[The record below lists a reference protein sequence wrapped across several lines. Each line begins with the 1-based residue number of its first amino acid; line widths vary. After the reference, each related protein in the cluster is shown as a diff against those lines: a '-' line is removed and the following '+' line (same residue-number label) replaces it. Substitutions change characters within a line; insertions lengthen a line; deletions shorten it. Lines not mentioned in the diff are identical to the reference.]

1 MKRLVNVHPVGSTRL
16 LLGALPFLLL
26 ALLYQHA
33 SDARLAENASDRLLP
48 AFTTMAST
56 FLRLATEADVR
67 SGLVPLWADTAASLT
82 RLVLGVGIAA
92 IAALVTGIA
101 LGLVPLLRA
110 QLSPLLSAISLVPPM
125 ALLPILFVAVGLG
138 ETAKVTLIVIGIAP
152 YLMRDLLAH
161 VRALPEEQIVKAQ
174 TLSAGTWLLALRVVL
189 PQVAP
194 RLIEGIRLALGPAWL
209 FLIAAEAIASTE
221 GLGYRIF
228 LMRRYMAMD
237 AIVPYVIWLTL
248 IACFADAGLR
258 VLNRRCFPW
267 YFRAEEKTS

>member
-1 MKRLVNVHPVGSTRL
+1 MKRLVNVHPGGSTRL
-16 LLGALPFLLL
+16 LLGVLPFLLL
-26 ALLYQHA
+26 ALIYQHA

-56 FLRLATEADVR
+56 FVRLATEADVR
-67 SGLVPLWADTAASLT
+67 SGLVPLWADTAASLK

-92 IAALVTGIA
+92 LAALITGIA
-101 LGLVPLLRA
+101 LGLVPVLRA

-125 ALLPILFVAVGLG
+125 ALLPILFVVVGLG
-138 ETAKVTLIVIGIAP
+138 ETAKVTLIVVGIAP
-152 YLMRDLLAH
+152 YLMRDLLAQ

-174 TLSAGTWLLALRVVL
+174 TLSAGTWLLALHVVL

-248 IACFADAGLR
+248 IACAADTGLKI
-258 VLNRRCFPW
+258 LNRRCFPW
-267 YFRAEEKTS
+267 YFRAEEKAP